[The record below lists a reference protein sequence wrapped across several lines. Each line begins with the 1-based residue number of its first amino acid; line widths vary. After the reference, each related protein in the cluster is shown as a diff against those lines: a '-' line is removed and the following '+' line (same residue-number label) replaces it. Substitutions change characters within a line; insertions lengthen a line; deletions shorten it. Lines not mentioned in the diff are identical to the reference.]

1 MEVKEAVLVRR
12 SIRAFR
18 PDPVPRPI
26 LEELVHRAL
35 WAPSW
40 GNTQPCGL
48 TLVGGSTLEKI
59 REEVAKLRRDNAPAR
74 PDMTMPTT
82 FPEAQATRY
91 KGLGK
96 AVLEALQ
103 IQRGDQERRTAY
115 YVDMS
120 LAFGAPHMIYLHLE
134 KGFNPY
140 ALMDGG
146 IMLQTIALL
155 AVERGLGTCFLAVS
169 VLYPDVLR
177 TWTEIPEDRVIVM
190 GLALG
195 YPVPDHP
202 VNCFER
208 NRGNPG
214 EFLQWVDIA

>member
-1 MEVKEAVLVRR
+1 MDVKEAVLVRR

-18 PDPVPRPI
+18 PDPVPRQI
-26 LEELVHRAL
+26 LEEIMHRAL

-48 TLVGGSTLEKI
+48 TFVGGSTLEKI
-59 REEVAKLRRDNAPAR
+59 REEVGELRRKNAPAR

-96 AVLEALQ
+96 AVLEALR
-103 IQRGDQERRTAY
+103 IQREDQEKRAAY

-120 LAFGAPHMIYLHLE
+120 LAFGAPHMIYLHLQ

-169 VLYPDVLR
+169 VLYPDLLR
-177 TWTEIPEDRVIVM
+177 KWTGIPEDRVIVM
-190 GLALG
+190 GLAMG
-195 YPVPDHP
+195 YPASDHP

>member
-1 MEVKEAVLVRR
+1 
-12 SIRAFR
+12 
-18 PDPVPRPI
+18 
-26 LEELVHRAL
+26 
-35 WAPSW
+35 
-40 GNTQPCGL
+40 
-48 TLVGGSTLEKI
+48 
-59 REEVAKLRRDNAPAR
+59 
-74 PDMTMPTT
+74 
-82 FPEAQATRY
+82 
-91 KGLGK
+91 
-96 AVLEALQ
+96 
-103 IQRGDQERRTAY
+103 
-115 YVDMS
+115 
-120 LAFGAPHMIYLHLE
+120 MIYLHLE